1 MPSKS
6 YSSSMSAI
14 TSKTGGKGYKWIF
27 IGLLVIL
34 TVVFLVAFMRSRKE
48 GFENGAGNV
57 MYFYMPE
64 CGHCKKFNPEWEK
77 LQKMVDNER
86 APLTL
91 NKVDG
96 TDDANKDLVNQ
107 YNVKGFPTIIIEFG
121 NKSTVYDG
129 ERTADAVFKWASG
142 IVGAK

>member
-1 MPSKS
+1 MSSLSSKS
-6 YSSSMSAI
+6 S
-14 TSKTGGKGYKWIF
+14 GKGYKWLF
-27 IGLLVIL
+27 VVLLVIL
-34 TVVFLVAFMRSRKE
+34 VIVFLYAFMRAKKE

-77 LQKMVDNER
+77 LQKMVDDDR

-96 TDDANKDLVNQ
+96 TDEANKDLVNQ
-107 YNVKGFPTIIIEFG
+107 YNVKGFPTIIVEFG
-121 NKSTVYDG
+121 NKSSVYDG
-129 ERTADAVFKWASG
+129 ERTAEAVFKWASD

>member
-1 MPSKS
+1 MPPKS
-6 YSSSMSAI
+6 SSSSMSPLS
-14 TSKTGGKGYKWIF
+14 SKSSGKGYKWLFVI
-27 IGLLVIL
+27 LLVIL
-34 TVVFLVAFMRSRKE
+34 VIVFLYAFMRAKKE
-48 GFENGAGNV
+48 GFENGAGNI

-77 LQKMVDNER
+77 LQKMVDDKR
-86 APLTL
+86 APMTL

-107 YNVKGFPTIIIEFG
+107 YNVKGFPTIILEFG
-121 NKSTVYDG
+121 NKSSVYNG
-129 ERTADAVFKWASG
+129 ERTAEAVFKWASG

>member
-1 MPSKS
+1 MPPKS
-6 YSSSMSAI
+6 SSSSMSPL
-14 TSKTGGKGYKWIF
+14 SSNSSGKGYKWLF
-27 IGLLVIL
+27 VVLLVIL
-34 TVVFLVAFMRSRKE
+34 VIVFLYAFMRAKKE
-48 GFENGAGNV
+48 GFENGAGNI

-77 LQKMVDNER
+77 LQKMVDDKR
-86 APLTL
+86 APMTL

-107 YNVKGFPTIIIEFG
+107 YNVKGFPTIILEFG
-121 NKSTVYDG
+121 NKSSVYNG
-129 ERTADAVFKWASG
+129 ERTAEAVFKWASG